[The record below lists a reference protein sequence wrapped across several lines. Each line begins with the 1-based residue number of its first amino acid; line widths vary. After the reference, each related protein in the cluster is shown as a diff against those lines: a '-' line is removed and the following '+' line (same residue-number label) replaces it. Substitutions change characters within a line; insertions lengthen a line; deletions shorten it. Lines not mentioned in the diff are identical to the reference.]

1 MLEATAFLSTL
12 AAATQP
18 ASQPVSSA
26 DDVPWIA
33 LWIILAFLG
42 TISAGL
48 TTAAYF
54 LGAFR
59 AGVQGPPRITHGHSV
74 WPVAIGLL
82 AAVGGLLAG
91 GVIGYLLLEVRAP
104 GSLAEELPRPPS
116 DVIQADDPEEPLQMV
131 RMMQVSAVSYAAA
144 TGAALLTLLIARI
157 AGWSGGIGL
166 GATGL
171 GRGLITGTLGLIIV
185 IPAMLTAAIGLQ
197 IIRKA
202 LGYSLDAAH
211 ELIRALQEHPEAQM
225 ILWGILSAVVIA
237 PLAEEILFRGFLQT
251 TLVYG
256 LGRAFGHREAR
267 GFAPVMEFEEP
278 LEPQPVSAQPPM
290 GDYGATP
297 RMPPP
302 SAMVT
307 FAAVPGRV
315 EAPYPPAAVWR
326 WTGIVVTSLIFA
338 VLHEAW
344 SIPLIFLLS
353 LALGYVYERTGSLW
367 APIIVHFGFNTVNLM
382 LVLPSILYG

>member
-1 MLEATAFLSTL
+1 MSTL

-18 ASQPVSSA
+18 ASQPVSSP

-33 LWIILAFLG
+33 LWIIFAFLG
-42 TISAGL
+42 TITAGL
-48 TTAAYF
+48 FTAAYF

-59 AGVQGPPRITHGHSV
+59 SGIQGPPRITHGHPV

-82 AAVGGLLAG
+82 AAIGGLLAG
-91 GVIGYLLLEVRAP
+91 GLIGYLLLEVQSP

-116 DVIQADDPEEPLQMV
+116 DVIQADDPEEPLEMV
-131 RMMQVSAVSYAAA
+131 RMMQVSAASYAGA
-144 TGAALLTLLIARI
+144 TGAALLTLVIARI

-166 GATGL
+166 GAAGL
-171 GRGLITGTLGLIIV
+171 GRGLITGTLGLILV

-197 IIRKA
+197 IVRKA

-256 LGRAFGHREAR
+256 LGWAFGPHEAR
-267 GFAPVMEFEEP
+267 GFTPVMEFEEP
-278 LEPQPVSAQPPM
+278 LEAQTLAAQPA
-290 GDYGATP
+290 GDHGATSGT
-297 RMPPP
+297 PPP
-302 SAMVT
+302 PA
-307 FAAVPGRV
+307 R
-315 EAPYPPAAVWR
+315 APYAAGAGGNAAPFPPAAVWR
-326 WTGIVVTSLIFA
+326 WTGIVVTSVIFA

-344 SIPLIFLLS
+344 SIPLIFVLS

-367 APIIVHFGFNTVNLM
+367 APIVVHFGFNTVNLM